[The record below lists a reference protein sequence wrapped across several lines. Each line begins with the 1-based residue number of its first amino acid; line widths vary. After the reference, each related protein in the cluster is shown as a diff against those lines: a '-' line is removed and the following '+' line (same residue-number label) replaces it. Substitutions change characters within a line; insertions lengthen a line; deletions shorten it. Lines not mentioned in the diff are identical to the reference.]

1 MNTVIHSE
9 VDFSIEGKHT
19 GYLRLPHS
27 VHRSAYG
34 WIPVPIASIKNGQG
48 PKIFLSAGTHGDE
61 YEGQVVL
68 SRLIRELQ
76 PEQINGQIVIMPM
89 ANFPAAQA
97 GLRTSPIDDLN
108 LNRIFPGNAGGTPT
122 EMIAHYM
129 ETELLRDVDYYLD
142 VHSGG
147 SSLEYIPVAL
157 YCQADTL
164 ENQKRQQLAL
174 DSLALPFSL
183 HCGNDPYG
191 WYTTSAAERNGACAL
206 TIELGGNGQINT
218 KYTKLFYE
226 SLMRMLVTVGCLSD
240 ANSLANTGNASEQ
253 STTPLIQSRHVKA
266 SAEQTIYAYADGLFE
281 PLVALGDEVEDGD
294 IVAFIHSPAT
304 PGAESIEVVAP
315 TGGTVLCMRV
325 LAQVQRGDCLF
336 ELVSDLEI

>member
-1 MNTVIHSE
+1 MKTVIHSE
-9 VDFSIEGKHT
+9 VDFNLDGKHS

-34 WIPVPIASIKNGQG
+34 WIPVPIASIKNGTG
-48 PKIFLSAGTHGDE
+48 PKIVLSAGVHGDE

-76 PEQINGQIVIMPM
+76 PEQINGQIIIMPM

-108 LNRIFPGNAGGTPT
+108 LNRIFPGDANGTPT

-129 ETELLRDVDYYLD
+129 ETELLQGVDYYLD

-157 YCQADTL
+157 YTQ
-164 ENQKRQQLAL
+164 EESSKNKKRQSLAL

-183 HCGNDPYG
+183 HCGNDAFA
-191 WYTTSAAERNGACAL
+191 WYTTSAAARNGACAL

-218 KYTKLFYE
+218 QHIKLFHE
-226 SLMRMLVTVGCLSD
+226 SLLRMLSAVGCLTSVK
-240 ANSLANTGNASEQ
+240 SLSEQ
-253 STTPLIQSRHVKA
+253 DNSSEKPSSYTQSRHVTA
-266 SAEQTIYAYADGLFE
+266 SAEQRIYAYSEGLFE
-281 PLVALGDEVEDGD
+281 PLVALGEVVKDGGA
-294 IVAFIHSPAT
+294 VALIHSPAT
-304 PGAESIEVVAP
+304 PNQAPIEVLAP
-315 TGGTVLCMRV
+315 TGGTVLCQRV

-336 ELVSDLEI
+336 ELVSDLEK